1 MVNRKSGDEIKIDKS
16 THKPVPTTSERIK
29 YALAALALGFLLVQI
44 IGFWMFPGPGLGG
57 LYMFSS
63 SHHLVSSVGS
73 LTTVIVSAFLA
84 ICLVAGWFQGKY
96 FIDRLQGYISFW
108 KFW

>member
-1 MVNRKSGDEIKIDKS
+1 MSGSEIKIDTS
-16 THKPVPTTSERIK
+16 THRQVPTTSERIK
-29 YALAALALGFLLVQI
+29 YALTSLLLGFLLVQI

-57 LYMFSS
+57 IYMFSS
-63 SHHLVSSVGS
+63 SHPLVSSVGRF
-73 LTTVIVSAFLA
+73 TTVIVSAFLA

-96 FIDRLQGYISFW
+96 FVDRLKGYFNFW

>member
-1 MVNRKSGDEIKIDKS
+1 MNNRQSENEIKIDKS
-16 THKPVPTTSERIK
+16 THKPVPTTKERIK
-29 YALAALALGFLLVQI
+29 YALTSVLLGFLLVQI

-57 LYMFSS
+57 IYIFSS
-63 SHHLVSSVGS
+63 AHHLVNSVGS
-73 LTTVIVSAFLA
+73 ITTVIITAFLA

-96 FIDRLQGYISFW
+96 FIDRLKGYVNFW

>member
-1 MVNRKSGDEIKIDKS
+1 MSESEVKIDKS
-16 THKPVPTTSERIK
+16 THEPVPTTSERIK
-29 YALAALALGFLLVQI
+29 YALTSLLLGFLLVQI

-63 SHHLVSSVGS
+63 AHYLVSSVGS
-73 LTTVIVSAFLA
+73 LTTVIVTAFLA
-84 ICLVAGWFQGKY
+84 ICLVAGWFRGKY
-96 FIDRLQGYISFW
+96 FISRLYAYINFW